1 MADNAP
7 GVANRDR
14 SPPHRGKNQGALAVR
29 DDVRLS
35 KYRAAFAEPE

>member
-1 MADNAP
+1 MADDAP

-14 SPPHRGKNQGALAVR
+14 GASAVH

-35 KYRAAFAEPE
+35 KYRAAFAELE